1 MVLKIYGTKTSTCT
15 KRVLAVLYEKK
26 AGLLHPFGK
35 VPVLEDDGFVLF
47 ESRAIAN
54 YIARKFAGQGT
65 PLLPADDDVKA
76 RALFDR
82 LQAASLEAFYYDPA
96 VSTLVTE
103 KVFKK
108 GYLETFEKY
117 PHVEKWFAGLLA
129 LKSW

>member
-15 KRVLAVLYEKK
+15 QRVLAVLHEKK
-26 AGLLHPFGK
+26 ARFEFVEIDWLKGEHKSASHLKLHPFGK

-65 PLLPADDDVKA
+65 SLLPADDDLKA

-82 LQAASLEAFYYDPA
+82 VRPPAKASK
-96 VSTLVTE
+96 TIR
-103 KVFKK
+103 
-108 GYLETFEKY
+108 
-117 PHVEKWFAGLLA
+117 
-129 LKSW
+129 